1 MDVSVSVGNRGRRRV
16 FAPHEV
22 SRVDWL
28 KSSGILHY
36 YANHVDNSCEFPLQN
51 KILLYE
57 KVPIFGM
64 CEVDS
69 GHKKGLFGECDGF
82 AAASDIAS
90 VGGVPAGEAFHA

>member
-16 FAPHEV
+16 FASHKV
-22 SRVDWL
+22 GVGGKL

-57 KVPIFGM
+57 KVPISGL
-64 CEVDS
+64 CEDRFWTQ
-69 GHKKGLFGECDGF
+69 KRP
-82 AAASDIAS
+82 IW
-90 VGGVPAGEAFHA
+90 